1 MHLPE
6 DSARI
11 HNQICISANVH
22 VDNQGNTILTLEDDP
37 AVVQCATCFL
47 VLSNAQ

>member
-11 HNQICISANVH
+11 HNQICVSANVH
-22 VDNQGNTILTLEDDP
+22 VDNQGNILTLEDDP
-37 AVVQCATCFL
+37 AVMQCATCCV